1 MKFIERYSF
10 LVHILGWLAF
20 SLAPFSFFP
29 FSFKESI
36 HNYPILL
43 PNIINNLLLMA
54 IFYLNLH
61 WLTPNMLKKGNL
73 GRFYSVLAGALIF
86 VFLVD
91 IIVFQHVFR
100 FAPTYLPNPD
110 RHLPPPPTMGGGQ
123 MPPPPQSSPQGNPFP
138 QPQSS
143 IFGMMNTPHISGMMI
158 SFVLVVVFS
167 SMMALIKE
175 RAANKAIQQQIIYE
189 KLAAEL
195 AVLKLQVSPHFL
207 FNTLNNIRWLA
218 RQKSDKTEG
227 YILQLSDLLR
237 YMIYHAN
244 HERVALQREIMYLK
258 NYIDLQRMRL
268 VNPSIVHFNAEGIS
282 DELLIEPMLFIP
294 FVENAF
300 KYGLHSQ
307 SEAMID
313 ISLTVREGTL
323 YFFSQNDIFKDNT
336 PSLVEDSGIGIQNV
350 RKRLALNYP
359 NQHQLEISD
368 DGGKFTVNL
377 SIQLQP

>member
-20 SLAPFSFFP
+20 IVAPFSFFP
-29 FSFKESI
+29 FSFQESI
-36 HNYPILL
+36 HNYPILI
-43 PNIINNLLLMA
+43 PNIINNLLLIA
-54 IFYLNLH
+54 IFYFNLH
-61 WLTPNMLKKGNL
+61 WLTPNMLKKGNV
-73 GRFYSVLAGALIF
+73 GSFYSILAGALILT
-86 VFLVD
+86 FLVD
-91 IIVFQHVFR
+91 IFVFQYIFKIIPAHF
-100 FAPTYLPNPD
+100 PNPKMHFPPPEMEGGQM
-110 RHLPPPPTMGGGQ
+110 RPPPPVFPIDNHFPNRQPSILSSMN
-123 MPPPPQSSPQGNPFP
+123 MP
-138 QPQSS
+138 
-143 IFGMMNTPHISGMMI
+143 HLSGMLV
-158 SFVLVVVFS
+158 SFILVVVFG
-167 SMMALIKE
+167 SMMALLKE
-175 RAANKAIQQQIIYE
+175 RVENKAIQQQIIYE
-189 KLAAEL
+189 KMVAEL

-244 HERVALQREIMYLK
+244 HERVALQREITYLK

-268 VNPSIVHFNAEGIS
+268 VNPSIVHFNIEGIN

-300 KYGLHSQ
+300 KYGLHSN

-313 ISLTVREGTL
+313 ISLTVREGNL
-323 YFFSQNDIFKDNT
+323 YFFCQNDIFKDNT

-359 NQHQLEISD
+359 KQHQLEIRND
-368 DGGKFTVNL
+368 DGKFTVNL